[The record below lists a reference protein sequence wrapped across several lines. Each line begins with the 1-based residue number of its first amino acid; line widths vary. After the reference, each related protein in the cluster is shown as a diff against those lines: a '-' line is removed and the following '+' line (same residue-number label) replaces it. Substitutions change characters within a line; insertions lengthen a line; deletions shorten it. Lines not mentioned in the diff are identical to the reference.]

1 MLNVSVKP
9 RAATARQAVASRHT
23 QAQTHPRL
31 ISTFQTSFLYHAR
44 SSFQAGLLPA
54 LFPRPPISHFGP
66 CFSASTVKCLA
77 NTHQNMDTSF
87 HALTTFPA
95 CITVLP
101 RLQFTRVQQPP
112 PSPSL
117 QVHSHAGMPAVVS
130 LLDFVLAVHVLIT
143 PAPPFTSS
151 PNLLSLVC
159 HSSSMI
165 CVLRLFHSFLPCP
178 FSLIQISLPPLHL
191 LSCPILFSQRKS
203 LSSMPSTSSSYVP
216 VCVVVRVFC
225 VG

>member
-31 ISTFQTSFLYHAR
+31 ISTFQTSFLSHAR

-101 RLQFTRVQQPP
+101 HLQFTRVQQPP

-143 PAPPFTSS
+143 PAPPLHIIAQS
-151 PNLLSLVC
+151 PQPGLP
-159 HSSSMI
+159 
-165 CVLRLFHSFLPCP
+165 FLIDDLCAP
-178 FSLIQISLPPLHL
+178 IISLLPVMSLFTHPNQSATPPSFVLPD
-191 LSCPILFSQRKS
+191 SFFS
-203 LSSMPSTSSSYVP
+203 T
-216 VCVVVRVFC
+216 
-225 VG
+225 